1 MYLRAQVD
9 LPVTPS
15 ITLPPCA
22 YWHTSHQASVQVSWQ
37 DLSLPSTCLLSLSQ
51 TGTLKRFTWQ
61 KISIPHIAA
70 HRQHTAPFT
79 TWWIQC
85 LENTSD
91 SLIMKPKEVSAPG
104 IGRHFILHVCFK
116 PALQMGLLN
125 NQVVILSSTVRFDHH
140 ATDLAHTWHS
150 ATRGDIRQQDSLLP
164 PCHMESRYNDSLK
177 LELQLFHPRGNML
190 VSLGNC
196 P

>member
-1 MYLRAQVD
+1 M
-9 LPVTPS
+9 
-15 ITLPPCA
+15 
-22 YWHTSHQASVQVSWQ
+22 
-37 DLSLPSTCLLSLSQ
+37 CLLTHISPSLRPGLLAGSL
-51 TGTLKRFTWQ
+51 TA
-61 KISIPHIAA
+61 IHMSSIPPPNWYIEEIYLTKDLNPSHSCTLTI
-70 HRQHTAPFT
+70 HST
-79 TWWIQC
+79 IYNMM
-85 LENTSD
+85 NTVPRKHQQ

-125 NQVVILSSTVRFDHH
+125 NQVVILSSTVQFDHH

-190 VSLGNC
+190 VSPGNC